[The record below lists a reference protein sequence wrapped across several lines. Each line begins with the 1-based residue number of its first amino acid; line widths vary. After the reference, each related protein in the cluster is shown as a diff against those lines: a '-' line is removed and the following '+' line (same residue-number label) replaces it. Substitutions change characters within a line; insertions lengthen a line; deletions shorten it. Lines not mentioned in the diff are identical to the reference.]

1 MKIENIKIN
10 QYGKLENK
18 NIDLKKINIIYGKNE
33 SGKSTLLN
41 FIESIFYGI
50 SKNKNGKKYTDFEK
64 YTPWNQNEFSGA
76 IQYKLDNEK
85 EYYVFRD
92 FNKKNPKIYDE
103 NNNDISDEFFIDK
116 RNGNQFFLEQT
127 KIDRDLLKSTLI
139 SEQNSIELNNN
150 TQELLLQKI
159 SNLAETG
166 SEENSYKSAM
176 AKLDRML
183 LNEVGTEKS
192 LLRPINISEEK
203 IKKLTQ
209 EITEIKNYENYKY
222 ELENKKSKIENE
234 LSEEKENKKIY
245 DKIKRIIN
253 DDKIENEK
261 IKIKNNIIAENN
273 KKIEKLKQE
282 KLNKEKS
289 KKQKFNIII
298 LAIIILINILNFIFN
313 KNTKMFY
320 TKIIT
325 ISLIPLYIIYI
336 LYKNKKYNSESIVQ
350 QIKILE
356 KNNSE
361 ISDEVEKLK
370 TELINK
376 NKIEKEKMVNEY
388 GKNINELFTSEINEI
403 SEDNLNNIN
412 NLELE
417 LHKIQLDKNNINPIL
432 EKLSD
437 DEELLEIE
445 QRNYEELEEKRNIYN
460 LTKELMSQ
468 SYEEMKEKITPKFN
482 KNLSENIKKF
492 SNNKYNNIIIKEGLK
507 VKLDNGELIDTEKLS
522 LGTIEQIYLALR
534 MSVIDELSEETMPIM
549 LDEPF
554 AFFDDERLE
563 ETLEYLKKIKNQI
576 IILTCTDREKKILEE
591 NKIEYNY
598 IEL

>member
-1 MKIENIKIN
+1 
-10 QYGKLENK
+10 
-18 NIDLKKINIIYGKNE
+18 
-33 SGKSTLLN
+33 
-41 FIESIFYGI
+41 
-50 SKNKNGKKYTDFEK
+50 
-64 YTPWNQNEFSGA
+64 
-76 IQYKLDNEK
+76 
-85 EYYVFRD
+85 
-92 FNKKNPKIYDE
+92 
-103 NNNDISDEFFIDK
+103 
-116 RNGNQFFLEQT
+116 
-127 KIDRDLLKSTLI
+127 
-139 SEQNSIELNNN
+139 
-150 TQELLLQKI
+150 
-159 SNLAETG
+159 
-166 SEENSYKSAM
+166 M

-192 LLRPINISEEK
+192 SLRPINISEEK

-209 EITEIKNYENYKY
+209 EITEIKNYENYKF
-222 ELENKKSKIENE
+222 ELENKKNKIENE

-261 IKIKNNIIAENN
+261 IKIKNNIIEENN

-282 KLNKEKS
+282 KLNKEKN

-313 KNTKMFY
+313 KNTKIFY

-361 ISDEVEKLK
+361 ISHEVEKLK

-403 SEDNLNNIN
+403 SEDNLNSIN

-522 LGTIEQIYLALR
+522 LALR

-563 ETLEYLKKIKNQI
+563 ETLEYLRKIKNQI

>member
-412 NLELE
+412 KLELE

>member
-192 LLRPINISEEK
+192 SLRPINISEEK

-209 EITEIKNYENYKY
+209 EITEIKNYENYKF
-222 ELENKKSKIENE
+222 ELENKKNKIENE

-261 IKIKNNIIAENN
+261 IKIKNNIIEENN

-282 KLNKEKS
+282 KLNKEKN
-289 KKQKFNIII
+289 KKQKSNIII

-313 KNTKMFY
+313 KNTKMVF

-336 LYKNKKYNSESIVQ
+336 LYKNRKYNSESIVQ

-361 ISDEVEKLK
+361 ISDEAEKLK

-403 SEDNLNNIN
+403 SEDNLNSIN

-468 SYEEMKEKITPKFN
+468 SYKEMKEKITPKFN
-482 KNLSENIKKF
+482 KNLSENIEKF